1 MYRIRIYYWNARVY
15 SDFLTMGRAIMR
27 SIVIGSVVLI
37 LLTSPALAQYGS
49 SNRGSGYPT
58 YGTGSNPYSNSVDG
72 YTRRDGSYV
81 APHTRTNPNATQY
94 DNYNSRGNYNPYSGS
109 TGTRSPRY

>member
-1 MYRIRIYYWNARVY
+1 M
-15 SDFLTMGRAIMR
+15 
-27 SIVIGSVVLI
+27 
-37 LLTSPALAQYGS
+37 AQYGT
-49 SNRGSGYPT
+49 SNRNSGYPT

-94 DNYNSRGNYNPYSGS
+94 DNYNSRGNYNPYNGS
-109 TGTRSPRY
+109 TGTRSPRW